1 MELGLKDK
9 RALVLGA
16 SKGLGRAVASELVN
30 EGARVAIC
38 ARNPEVLKRTASEI
52 GAAWFVCDLSKPGAA
67 TRLVADATTL
77 GAPDIVLINSGGP
90 PTAPFDQLTVDQWRS
105 AFDNLLMSAVEI
117 VNAVLPSMRTK
128 KWGRVLFVTSIAAK
142 EPISRFAI
150 SNSLRAGIHGLVN
163 TLSKEEAANGI
174 TFNALMP
181 GYTLTE
187 RLADAKLDLEQLSQT
202 IPARR
207 IGRPNEFA
215 ALAAFLASERASYI
229 TGQAI
234 ACDGGALHS
243 I

>member
-1 MELGLKDK
+1 VELGLKDK

-16 SKGLGRAVASELVN
+16 SKGLGRAVARELAG
-30 EGARVAIC
+30 EGVRVAIC
-38 ARNPEVLKRTASEI
+38 ARNAAVLKRTASEI
-52 GAAWFVCDLSKPGAA
+52 GAAWFVCDLSEPGAA
-67 TRLVADATTL
+67 TRLVADATAL
-77 GAPDIVLINSGGP
+77 GAPDIVLVNSGGP
-90 PTAPFDQLTVDQWRS
+90 PTAPFDELSVDQWRS
-105 AFDNLLMSAVEI
+105 AFDNLFMSAVEI
-117 VNAVLPSMRTK
+117 VNAVLPSMRAK
-128 KWGRVLFVTSIAAK
+128 KWGRILFVTSIAAK

-163 TLSKEEAANGI
+163 TLSKEEAPNGI
-174 TFNALMP
+174 TVNALMP

-207 IGRPNEFA
+207 IGRPEEFA

-234 ACDGGALHS
+234 ACDGGALYS